1 MKIEV
6 GRYTLHSDSLCY
18 WITEVVETKDRKT
31 KEPTGKFETYRVAG
45 YSTSLTN
52 LLRSFRDKKVGGS
65 DAESLEELIEALRN
79 VYDDME
85 QLYRCAVENDLV
97 KLKEMSDG
105 KRS

>member
-18 WITEVVETKDRKT
+18 WVTEVVETKDRKT

-65 DAESLEELIEALRN
+65 DAESLEELIGVLRN

-97 KLKEMSDG
+97 KLKEMS
-105 KRS
+105 K

>member
-18 WITEVVETKDRKT
+18 WVTEVVETKDRKT

-65 DAESLEELIEALRN
+65 DAENLEELIEVLRAT
-79 VYDDME
+79 YEDME
-85 QLYRCAVENDLV
+85 RLYKCAVENDF
-97 KLKEMSDG
+97 KMLKEMS
-105 KRS
+105 K